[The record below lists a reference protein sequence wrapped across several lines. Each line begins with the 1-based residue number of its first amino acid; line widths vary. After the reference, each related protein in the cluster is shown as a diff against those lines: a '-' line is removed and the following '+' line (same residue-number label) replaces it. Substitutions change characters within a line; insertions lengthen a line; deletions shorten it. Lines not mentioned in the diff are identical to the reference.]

1 MADEKLDV
9 MKLIKFGSP
18 KKFIPNSTICTEGT
32 LGREMYLIL
41 KGSVDVSI
49 SGINL
54 ANIKAG
60 SFFGEMSLLTDA
72 PRSATCK
79 AHGEAYLL
87 ILDQHN
93 FGRVIR
99 EEPILA
105 FKIMQ
110 VMAERIS
117 KLNSDIKSASKQI
130 AKTTK
135 SHTLTDNMQHND
147 VLEVIFSELS
157 LFQALSGKNE
167 EFALDMITRTED
179 EQLINSADA
188 YGRTFLMISAI
199 YGHINCVEK
208 LLEKE
213 VDIEKYDISGNTVLH
228 HAAQSGN
235 KMIAKRILDAGGQ
248 INARNT
254 NDQTPL
260 ILAASSGD
268 YEIVNLLL
276 SKGADHY
283 KRDITGNMAISY
295 TIINGYDSL
304 FSFMIDKYDDIDDT
318 DKFGNT
324 LLHHALKNSREEMGK
339 KLIEKGARGD
349 KQDKNGKSPLDIATD
364 ISAASIVQLLR
375 KK

>member
-18 KKFIPNSTICTEGT
+18 KKFVPNSTVCTEGT

-49 SGINL
+49 SGVNL
-54 ANIKAG
+54 ANLKAG

-117 KLNSDIKSASKQI
+117 KLNNDIKSATKQI

-147 VLEVIFSELS
+147 MLEFIFSELA

-167 EFALDMITRTED
+167 ELALEMISRASD
-179 EQLINSADA
+179 EQLINAIDG
-188 YGRTFLMISAI
+188 YNRTFLMVASI
-199 YGHINCVEK
+199 YNHINCVER
-208 LLEKE
+208 LLEKQLD
-213 VDIEKYDISGNTVLH
+213 VEKVDISGNTALH
-228 HAAQSGN
+228 HAAQSSN
-235 KMIAKRILDAGGQ
+235 KLIAKRILDSGAQ
-248 INARNT
+248 INTKNA

-268 YEIVNLLL
+268 YDIVNLLL

-295 TIINGYDSL
+295 TIINGYDDL
-304 FSFMIDKYDDIDDT
+304 FSFMIDKYDDMNDT

-324 LLHHALKNSREEMGK
+324 LLHHALKNSRESMAK
-339 KLIEKGARGD
+339 KLIEKGAKGD
-349 KQDKNGKSPLDIATD
+349 KQDKDGNSPLDIATQM
-364 ISAASIVQLLR
+364 SASSIVQLLT